1 MEKLTPAIDLRRGD
15 KLQTVLLIWYESRD
29 EDTAG
34 NRFQQALQSS
44 RSGAEHPEI
53 VAAIEDFKPTA
64 PIGVSTVGKL
74 FSRELVETMSRTN
87 PRPIIFALS
96 NPIEKHECLAEEVY
110 ARSGGKVAYAGGV
123 QFPPVY
129 LGGQTFLHSQA
140 HNLDIF
146 PAVGMAINATN
157 AKRVTDE
164 MFIET
169 AHAVADQV
177 SSEAVEAGDA
187 LPAAGEHPGG
197 RGSDTRA
204 GSPGHL
210 RLLAWPASIVRPI

>member
-1 MEKLTPAIDLRRGD
+1 
-15 KLQTVLLIWYESRD
+15 
-29 EDTAG
+29 
-34 NRFQQALQSS
+34 
-44 RSGAEHPEI
+44 
-53 VAAIEDFKPTA
+53 
-64 PIGVSTVGKL
+64 
-74 FSRELVETMSRTN
+74 MSRTN

-129 LGGQTFLHSQA
+129 LGGQTFLPSQA

-146 PAVGMAINATN
+146 PAVGIAIYATN
-157 AKRVTDE
+157 
-164 MFIET
+164 
-169 AHAVADQV
+169 
-177 SSEAVEAGDA
+177 SELRAVEAGDA
-187 LPAAGEHPGG
+187 LPAAGEPPGG

>member
-1 MEKLTPAIDLRRGD
+1 
-15 KLQTVLLIWYESRD
+15 
-29 EDTAG
+29 
-34 NRFQQALQSS
+34 
-44 RSGAEHPEI
+44 
-53 VAAIEDFKPTA
+53 
-64 PIGVSTVGKL
+64 
-74 FSRELVETMSRTN
+74 MSRTN